1 MEASR
6 AARLLSALSHEH
18 RLAVFRLLVQAG
30 PQGRPAGE
38 IAAEVGLA
46 APTLSFHLAQLS
58 NTGLLR
64 ARQDGRFIHY
74 SADFAAMNALV
85 AFLTE
90 NCCGGNLCGPQP
102 VACAPARKAGKR

>member
-1 MEASR
+1 MS

-18 RLAVFRLLVQAG
+18 RLGVFRLLVQAG

-38 IAAEVGLA
+38 IAAAVGLA

-58 NTGLLR
+58 NAGLLR

-74 SADFAAMNALV
+74 SADFATMNALV

-90 NCCGGNLCGPQP
+90 NCCGGNPCGPQHA
-102 VACAPARKAGKR
+102 ACAPARKAGKR

>member
-1 MEASR
+1 METTS

-30 PQGRPAGE
+30 PEGRPAGE

-58 NTGLLR
+58 NAGLLR

-74 SADFAAMNALV
+74 SADFAAMNSLV

-90 NCCGGNLCGPQP
+90 NRCGGNPCGPQP
-102 VACAPARKAGKR
+102 VVCAPARKAGKR